1 MSLRAKKW
9 RSNLL
14 ATAKY
19 FMSLFQKITSNLRE
33 DNLLRRVLNSSFHL
47 FSSNTISL
55 ALSVLQ
61 SALVFHLLEVG
72 ERGVLRIVMSYAA
85 TVNTLLSFR
94 LGELIVRYGGEY
106 LETQEKEK
114 ASALMKAASLT
125 EGFVSLLAFIVVVL
139 TSGWASESIAK
150 TPGTGWM
157 FIFFAIGLLANFN
170 TETSLG
176 VLQITRKIRLQGVI
190 NLVQSL
196 ITFSVIVAAYFLN
209 GSIEVILF
217 AYLLSKAVFGI
228 GMFTAARIQLHR
240 VLGAG
245 WWRQSLSA
253 LTARREIAR
262 FAISTNI
269 SATISKVFRESEIL
283 WVGFFISPVAAGYYD
298 AALTIVGF
306 LSLPT
311 DALIVNTY
319 PEVNRLI
326 VIKAWTQLK
335 DFLRKITSFASL
347 YNLAL
352 ALGLVLFGRLILR
365 VYSGEQYV
373 DAAYPALL
381 ALLVGLAFNYSLYW
395 NRSLLL
401 SLGMPEFSIKVTLIV
416 GLIKIALA
424 FVLVPRFGIVAAAAL
439 LSFYYIATVGVQVWR
454 GVKKIRQLEIAA

>member
-1 MSLRAKKW
+1 MTFLQRIS
-9 RSNLL
+9 S
-14 ATAKY
+14 
-19 FMSLFQKITSNLRE
+19 SLRE
-33 DNLLRRVLNSSFHL
+33 DSLLRRVLNSSFHL

-55 ALSVLQ
+55 GLSVLQ

-94 LGELIVRYGGEY
+94 LSEMIVRYGGEY
-106 LETQEKEK
+106 LETGDRQK

-125 EGFVSLLAFIVVVL
+125 EATVSLLAFIVVLL

-150 TPGTGWM
+150 TPDARWM
-157 FIFFAIGLLANFN
+157 FNLFAIALLANFN
-170 TETSLG
+170 TELSLG

-190 NLVQSL
+190 NLVQSI
-196 ITFSVIVAAYFLN
+196 ITFSIIVAAFFLQ
-209 GSIEVILF
+209 GSIEVILL
-217 AYLLSKAVFGI
+217 AYLLSKVLFGI
-228 GMFTAARIQLHR
+228 GMFIAARIQLHR
-240 VLGAG
+240 ALGSG
-245 WWRQSLSA
+245 WWRASLSA
-253 LTARREIAR
+253 LTARGEIAR

-306 LSLPT
+306 ISLPA

-326 VIKAWTQLK
+326 VLKAWTRLK
-335 DFLRKITSFASL
+335 DFLRKVTTFAFL

-352 ALGLVLFGRLILR
+352 AAGLVLFGRWILHI
-365 VYSGEQYV
+365 YSGAQYV
-373 DAAYPALL
+373 APAYPALL
-381 ALLVGLAFNYSLYW
+381 ILLVGLAFNYSLYW

-401 SLGMPEFSIKVTLIV
+401 SLGMPQFPVRITLIV

-424 FVLVPRFGIVAAAAL
+424 FALVPKYGIVAAGAL
-439 LSFYYIATVGVQVWR
+439 LSFYYIATVVIQVWR
-454 GVKKIRQLEIAA
+454 GVKEIRDLESRDSRPA